1 MNFPFTVDNRSP
13 NNALMKDNSPYD
25 YDRAFRQW
33 LTLYEEITDQALV
46 YLLPHDN
53 TNLQDLPYVANL
65 GAWIPNSD
73 NTILLANFKS
83 RPRQPEELVG
93 MKFFMS
99 MGYWTLQP
107 PYDWEGEADLKY
119 VKGNTFISG
128 YGIRS
133 DLNAYHWMQDTLD
146 MKIIPVKMTDEKL
159 YHFDCVFFP
168 ITEEKALAATSVLS
182 PEDVKLIEREVE
194 IIDVPKK
201 YIYDGWTNAVRL
213 DKRVLVNDPP
223 TKESRDVFEDL
234 MVDLGFDPV
243 IVNLSEF
250 DKSGADLSCLCLHL
264 NFEGRNDDPLP
275 I

>member
-1 MNFPFTVDNRSP
+1 MNFPFTVDNKDP
-13 NNALMKDNSPYD
+13 NNALMKDHSPYD
-25 YDRAFRQW
+25 YNRAFRQW

-46 YLLPHDN
+46 YILPHDN
-53 TNLQDLPYVANL
+53 EMLQDLPYVANL
-65 GAWIPNSD
+65 GAFIPNSA
-73 NTILLANFKS
+73 NTMLLANFKS

-93 MKFFMS
+93 KKFFTS
-99 MGYWTLQP
+99 MGYFIMQP
-107 PYDWEGEADLKY
+107 PHDWEGEADLKY
-119 VKGNTFISG
+119 VRGNTFIAG
-128 YGIRS
+128 HGIRS
-133 DLNAYHWMQDTLD
+133 DIEAYDWMQDHLD
-146 MKIIPVKMTDEKL
+146 MNIIPVHMTDKKL

-168 ITEEKALAATSVLS
+168 ITEQKALVATSVLS
-182 PEDVKLIEREVE
+182 QRDIKAIEQEVE
-194 IIDVPKK
+194 IIEVPKQ

-213 DKRVLVNDPP
+213 DKRILVNDPP
-223 TKESRDVFEDL
+223 TKESRDDFEDL